1 MLLFPFR
8 ITPIE
13 VDKSSVQGPCLY
25 YGLDP
30 SSPSDDTLHLGVITQ
45 TLEFFSASQPIPPVK
60 RYLRVAENRIPVL
73 FEGAGDTTYDAVA
86 TAYYFLSGWQ
96 EVHTASRD
104 EHGRFRYEDSIQH
117 ETGTV
122 DQPTVDWYRHLIAD
136 LLRQKGLKMERK
148 EWGKHTWAFCPT
160 VDIDYDKKWRPGIYK
175 RELIERTLFNS
186 DHETGH
192 QRLQRGISAVNSLFS
207 DIDPFRAAF
216 VRTQEEVAKRG
227 GKATYFIK
235 SGGNGLRDVSYSLRE
250 PFVFEQL
257 KTLNQRGFEIGHHP
271 SYHAYLNPE
280 KLNAEKAVLESV
292 CGFEITSHRAHY
304 LRFNHPTS
312 AYQVYTSGFSV
323 DSSLGFATMCGFR
336 HATCLPF
343 PLFDPRK
350 DLELGVQEAPLV
362 CMESALFNRMNL
374 DAKAA
379 EIQTQSLMQT
389 CAQFGGMFVG
399 IWHNTLWDEPD
410 YPGWGDHFVATLDG
424 AQQMNGKMESLKKA
438 LENWQ

>member
-8 ITPIE
+8 INPIE
-13 VDKSSVQGPCLY
+13 VDKTSVQGPSLY
-25 YGLDP
+25 YGTNP
-30 SSPSDDTLHLGVITQ
+30 SPPSDDTLHLGVITQ
-45 TLEFFSASQPIPPVK
+45 TMEFFSASLPIPPVN

-73 FEGAGDTTYDAVA
+73 FEGVGDTTYDAVA

-96 EVHTASRD
+96 EVHTTSRD

-117 ETGTV
+117 ATGTV

-148 EWGKHTWAFCPT
+148 EWGRHTWTFCPT
-160 VDIDYDKKWRPGIYK
+160 HDIDYDKKWRAGIYK
-175 RELIERTLFNS
+175 RELLDRTLLNS
-186 DHETGH
+186 EHETGP
-192 QRLQRGISAVNSLFS
+192 QRLQRGISAVSSLFS
-207 DIDPFRAAF
+207 EIDPFRAAF
-216 VRTQEEVAKRG
+216 IRMQEEVANRD

-235 SGGNGLRDVSYSLRE
+235 SGGSGLRDVPYLLRD

-257 KTLNQRGFEIGHHP
+257 KTLSQRGFEIGHHP
-271 SYHAYLNPE
+271 SYHAYLSPE
-280 KLNAEKAVLESV
+280 KLSAEKAVLESV
-292 CGFEITSHRAHY
+292 CGFEVTSHRAHY
-304 LRFNHPTS
+304 LRYTHPTS
-312 AYQVYTSGFSV
+312 AYQIHTSGFSV

-343 PLFDPRK
+343 PLFDPKK
-350 DLELGVQEAPLV
+350 DVELGILEAPLV

-374 DAKAA
+374 DGRAA

-399 IWHNTLWDEPD
+399 LWHNTLWDESD
-410 YPGWGDHFVATLDG
+410 YPGWGDHFVTTLEG
-424 AQQMNGKMESLKKA
+424 AQKMNGQMESLKKA
-438 LENWQ
+438 LKSWQ